1 MGIWSLDIWSLGIG
15 YMHGEGRRSS
25 GGYMGIGSLGIWS
38 HTVQGTG
45 CRVQGAGCRV
55 QGAGCRM
62 QGGKAQGTGCRVQ
75 GAGYRVQVAG
85 CRVRPIEATTSIPS
99 SHPASCLGL
108 CGQSFPT
115 YLLTYLLTYLHPI
128 VPPRLLLGSVRAILD
143 QVALRAA
150 AEARAHLA

>member
-1 MGIWSLDIWSLGIG
+1 
-15 YMHGEGRRSS
+15 
-25 GGYMGIGSLGIWS
+25 MGIGSLGIWS

-45 CRVQGAGCRV
+45 GRVQGAGCRV
-55 QGAGCRM
+55 QAAGCRM

-75 GAGYRVQVAG
+75 GAGCRVQGTG
-85 CRVRPIEATTSIPS
+85 CRVQGSAHR
-99 SHPASCLGL
+99 GDD
-108 CGQSFPT
+108 
-115 YLLTYLLTYLHPI
+115 LHPI

>member
-1 MGIWSLDIWSLGIG
+1 
-15 YMHGEGRRSS
+15 
-25 GGYMGIGSLGIWS
+25 MGIGSLGIWS

-55 QGAGCRM
+55 QAAGCRM

-108 CGQSFPT
+108 CGQSLTRWPSAPQLKHVPT
-115 YLLTYLLTYLHPI
+115 WHRVQGT
-128 VPPRLLLGSVRAILD
+128 
-143 QVALRAA
+143 
-150 AEARAHLA
+150 